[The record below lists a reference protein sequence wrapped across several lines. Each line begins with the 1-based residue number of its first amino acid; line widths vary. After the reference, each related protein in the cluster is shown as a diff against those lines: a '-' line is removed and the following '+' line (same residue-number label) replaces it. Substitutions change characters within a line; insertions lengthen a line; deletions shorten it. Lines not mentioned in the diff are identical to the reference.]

1 MKKLLLIALLFL
13 TGCNAQIIDL
23 NYKFNRAYIELP
35 DGTVEVE
42 VLTWKDYEDSDMV
55 QVTAVDG
62 TIYYTHGSKIILIN
76 DEEDRKEE
84 WEG

>member
-55 QVTAVDG
+55 QVTTVDG

-76 DEEDRKEE
+76 DEEERREE
-84 WEG
+84 

>member
-35 DGTVEVE
+35 DGTAEVE
-42 VLTWKDYEDSDMV
+42 VLTWKDYGESDMV
-55 QVTAVDG
+55 QVTTVDG
-62 TIYYTHGSKIILIN
+62 TVYYTHGSKIILIN
-76 DEEDRKEE
+76 DEGERKGE
-84 WEG
+84 

>member
-13 TGCNAQIIDL
+13 TGCNVQVIDL

-35 DGTVEVE
+35 DGTIEVE
-42 VLTWKDYEDSDMV
+42 VLSWREYGESDMV

-62 TIYYTHGSKIILIN
+62 TIYYTHGLNVILIN
-76 DEEDRKEE
+76 DEGERKEE
-84 WEG
+84 